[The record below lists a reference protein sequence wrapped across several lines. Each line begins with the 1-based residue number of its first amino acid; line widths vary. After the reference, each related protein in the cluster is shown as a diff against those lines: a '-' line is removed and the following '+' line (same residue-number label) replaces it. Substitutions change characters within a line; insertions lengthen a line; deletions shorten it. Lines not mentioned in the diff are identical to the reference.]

1 MTDES
6 SHKGS
11 GRDGRGTSAAQDVEA
26 SDDATHVVS
35 SAAAGAGAKDPQ
47 VRDGSIPPGT
57 ILIHTYRVEELL
69 ARGGMGEIYRAT
81 HTELNT
87 EHAIKVIRPELAEQP
102 KIVDMFRREASSLR
116 NVRNEAVIA
125 YDGVFRDEVGQ
136 LYLVMEFVHGRL
148 LSEVLCERHL
158 SIEELRTLCDRVA
171 TGLGAAHEKGIV
183 HRDMSP
189 DNVILPDGQVENAK
203 VIDFGIAKL
212 TDPAE
217 ATILGDDFAGKYSYA
232 SPEQLGL
239 FGGQVDA
246 RSDIYSLGL
255 VLVAAAIGHPLP
267 MGSTPSAVIE
277 ARRSV
282 PDLSEVPQELRA
294 ELGAMLEPNPD
305 DRPQSLKELG
315 LRVASEAARPDVA
328 GHISPSTGEE
338 VRPGTHLA
346 EAASP
351 GTGAKAPGKRR
362 SRAKA
367 ALTLIVALA
376 VIGGAIGGYLVLTE
390 PGGDRGDSDQTAE
403 RDTPE
408 GLGTLTPRQDDER
421 TRPEPSKAG
430 GQTPAVLAKP
440 SNTAGTSIAENGTSM
455 TSTEDDSTAS
465 VGTKGGTTSNGSL
478 PKIPTDVVQLTGPA
492 ATELGALRAQVGRF
506 LEEFACADMAS
517 SISDGGFV
525 EVTGFLSTAAD
536 LDRLTRGLEAIP
548 NAQGS
553 RADVAIQEWPFCA
566 AIKTLKE
573 FTSLAPAGAPEIAP
587 NKSARIYRNGEVFA
601 VTVTGSDRYD
611 GYLYVAYMNSR
622 GDVAHLL
629 PSPLALDNTVRAGKA
644 LSLGNEGYF
653 VIGEPYGRD
662 MIIAIST
669 PVRLFE
675 TVPPQI
681 QSAQEY
687 FDLMRRALSKV
698 QHTNG
703 TSATSRYVFITTTP

>member
-6 SHKGS
+6 SHTGS
-11 GRDGRGTSAAQDVEA
+11 GRDGGGTSAAQDVEA
-26 SDDATHVVS
+26 SEDATHVVS
-35 SAAAGAGAKDPQ
+35 SAAAGTGAKDPQ
-47 VRDGSIPPGT
+47 VRDSSIPPGT

-81 HTELNT
+81 HMELNT

-102 KIVDMFRREASSLR
+102 KIVNMFRREASSLR

-125 YDGVFRDEVGQ
+125 YDGIFRDENGQ
-136 LYLVMEFVHGRL
+136 LYLVMEFVRGRL
-148 LSEVLCERHL
+148 LSEVMCERHL
-158 SIEELRTLCDRVA
+158 SIEELRTLCDRIA

-203 VIDFGIAKL
+203 IIDFGIAKL

-255 VLVAAAIGHPLP
+255 VMVAAALSHPLD

-282 PDLSEVPQELRA
+282 PDLSDVPQELRA
-294 ELGAMLEPNPD
+294 ALEAMLEPNPD

-315 LRVASEAARPDVA
+315 LRVASDAARPDIA
-328 GHISPSTGEE
+328 EHISSLTGED
-338 VRPGTHLA
+338 VRPGDHLA

-362 SRAKA
+362 SRARA

-376 VIGGAIGGYLVLTE
+376 VIGGAIGGYLVLTKTTD
-390 PGGDRGDSDQTAE
+390 PDPSR
-403 RDTPE
+403 R
-408 GLGTLTPRQDDER
+408 LGTFTK
-421 TRPEPSKAG
+421 PEVD
-430 GQTPAVLAKP
+430 GQIPTEPAKP
-440 SNTAGTSIAENGTSM
+440 TA
-455 TSTEDDSTAS
+455 
-465 VGTKGGTTSNGSL
+465 
-478 PKIPTDVVQLTGPA
+478 P
-492 ATELGALRAQVGRF
+492 ELEAMRAQVGRL
-506 LEEFACADMAS
+506 LEEFACADMSS
-517 SISDGGFV
+517 SISDRGFV
-525 EVTGFLSTAAD
+525 EVTGFLSTAGD

-548 NAQGS
+548 NAQDS

-566 AIKTLKE
+566 AIKTLRE
-573 FTSLAPAGAPEIAP
+573 FTNLAPVGGPEIAL
-587 NKSARIYRNGEVFA
+587 NKSAGTYRAGEVLK

-611 GYLYVAYMNSR
+611 GYLYVAFMTSQ

-629 PSPLALDNTVRAGKA
+629 PSPLALDNAVRAGKT
-644 LSLGNEGYF
+644 LSLGDEGHF
-653 VIGEPYGRD
+653 VISEPYGRD

-669 PVRLFE
+669 PVQLFE
-675 TVPPQI
+675 TVPPQT

-687 FDLMRRALSKV
+687 FDLMRRALSKA

>member
-11 GRDGRGTSAAQDVEA
+11 GRDRRGTSAAQDVEA

-35 SAAAGAGAKDPQ
+35 SAVAGTGAKDPQ
-47 VRDGSIPPGT
+47 VRDSSIPPGT

-125 YDGVFRDEVGQ
+125 YDGVFRDENGQ
-136 LYLVMEFVHGRL
+136 LYLVMEFVRGRL

-294 ELGAMLEPNPD
+294 ELEAMLEPNPD

-315 LRVASEAARPDVA
+315 LR
-328 GHISPSTGEE
+328 
-338 VRPGTHLA
+338 
-346 EAASP
+346 
-351 GTGAKAPGKRR
+351 PGKRR

-390 PGGDRGDSDQTAE
+390 PGRDGGDSDQIAE

-408 GLGTLTPRQDDER
+408 GLGTLTPRQEDQP
-421 TRPEPSKAG
+421 TLPEPPKAG
-430 GQTPAVLAKP
+430 GQNTALLAKP
-440 SNTAGTSIAENGTSM
+440 
-455 TSTEDDSTAS
+455 
-465 VGTKGGTTSNGSL
+465 SNGSL
-478 PKIPTDVVQLTGPA
+478 PKIPTEVPVPSTGIDDGSTDVVQLTGPT
-492 ATELGALRAQVGRF
+492 ATEFGALRAQVRRF
-506 LEEFACADMAS
+506 LEEFACADMSS
-517 SISDGGFV
+517 SISDVGFV

-536 LDRLTRGLEAIP
+536 LERLTRGLEAIP

-573 FTSLAPAGAPEIAP
+573 LTNLAPASAPEIAP
-587 NKSARIYRNGEVFA
+587 NKSAGIYRNGEVFA

-629 PSPLALDNTVRAGKA
+629 PSPLALDNAVRAGKA
-644 LSLGNEGYF
+644 LSLGNEGHF

-687 FDLMRRALSKV
+687 FDLMRRALTKV